1 MGTIGA
7 NGIKTTSNDIMEV
20 LKYLGVEAAR
30 SVTMYQIKEVMD
42 AYSMT
47 IDVRHTMLLA
57 DCMTSKVGRPGS
69 SANEPHPSPPH
80 PTPTHP
86 TSPHLTSPWPPPP
99 LPRGRC
105 PGSAPGSQLH
115 LHLFFAFTHSGP
127 GDAGWHANGTGD
139 EHALTCCTTSAGR
152 GAGNHQVWHC
162 QDEGL
167 SAYAGL
173 L

>member
-57 DCMTSKVGRPGS
+57 DCMTSKVGRLGS
-69 SANEPHPSPPH
+69 IVNE
-80 PTPTHP
+80 P
-86 TSPHLTSPWPPPP
+86 TSPHPGHPPLSPDPSAPPPKQGDAQA
-99 LPRGRC
+99 LHQD
-105 PGSAPGSQLH
+105 SQPH
-115 LHLFFAFTHSGP
+115 LHNFLAC
-127 GDAGWHANGTGD
+127 HAQ
-139 EHALTCCTTSAGR
+139 R
-152 GAGNHQVWHC
+152 V
-162 QDEGL
+162 
-167 SAYAGL
+167 
-173 L
+173 